1 MLATQPFDVVKTR
14 LQGLEAA
21 EYKGAIGMCVSCG
34 VEVSQMS
41 RPASTPAPCCL
52 SPPPATDCGRRIF
65 LEEGFPALF
74 RGVAPRLPRVVF
86 GQSITLA
93 GYDAIVGILNKMW

>member
-1 MLATQPFDVVKTR
+1 
-14 LQGLEAA
+14 
-21 EYKGAIGMCVSCG
+21 MCIACCDQLVAK
-34 VEVSQMS
+34 VEVTGIQKSCIAHC
-41 RPASTPAPCCL
+41 PPFPFPC
-52 SPPPATDCGRRIF
+52 SATDCGRRIF